1 MVIFYV
7 LAIPLSF
14 ILFVSGKNLSLDLWE
29 TMKRFGPLYQ
39 KYNDNARWWE
49 AIILLR
55 KLVLV
60 VFSLFFTNYVVAK
73 ALGLVCLI
81 TLAFV
86 LQRNKMPY
94 RFRFNN
100 FLESILLLAQLVLLL
115 AGMLFYSNS
124 INNAESIFLKF
135 AVFAVV
141 ALSLLAAVVI
151 FAIEILYVQSRK
163 DEELTRSTMVRDGK
177 DMYNKAVRAKKAP
190 KEQEMKVVE
199 NKKNS
204 KDENADEDKEDENEN
219 KNEKENED
227 EDQKIEKDDNE
238 NSEDDNGSG
247 VDTDVDD
254 KKSEEQNS
262 DDEKQIE
269 LEPLSEIKPEPKK
282 KKVKK
287 SNKNKKR
294 SNSD

>member
-1 MVIFYV
+1 
-7 LAIPLSF
+7 
-14 ILFVSGKNLSLDLWE
+14 
-29 TMKRFGPLYQ
+29 MKRFGPLYQ

-73 ALGLVCLI
+73 ALGTVCLI
-81 TLAFV
+81 TVAFV

-94 RFRFNN
+94 RFGFNN

-124 INNAESIFLKF
+124 INNAEQIFLKF

-141 ALSLLAAVVI
+141 ALSLLAAVII
-151 FAIEILYVQSRK
+151 FGIEILYIQSRK
-163 DEELTRSTMVRDGK
+163 EEELTRSTMVRDGK

-204 KDENADEDKEDENEN
+204 KDENADEDKEDENE
-219 KNEKENED
+219 KENED
-227 EDQKIEKDDNE
+227 EDQKKI
-238 NSEDDNGSG
+238 
-247 VDTDVDD
+247 
-254 KKSEEQNS
+254 
-262 DDEKQIE
+262 
-269 LEPLSEIKPEPKK
+269 
-282 KKVKK
+282 
-287 SNKNKKR
+287 
-294 SNSD
+294 